1 MFKPALNI
9 TEQIADF
16 LSEKIVSGQ
25 MEGGARIQEVRL
37 AKSLSVSRGSVREA
51 LLILERRHLITL
63 LPRRGAHVNYLTK
76 ADAKEVVQL
85 LALLEQRYLCANL
98 GKKLSDC
105 GDLDYILEK
114 MSEAARCGDV
124 SLALAARSEFYQ
136 RLLLQAPLY
145 TRSLF
150 ETLLPSSQRV
160 FFQLIRES
168 DFDLFDLSRF
178 YQALTVALRDRS
190 AERVEELICAA
201 SRRATD
207 LVDLHFVSTDQ
218 PQITADRSFD
228 DVART
233 QINLVNT

>member
-16 LSEKIVSGQ
+16 LSAKIVSGK

-37 AKSLSVSRGSVREA
+37 ANSLSVSRGSVREA

-76 ADAKEVVQL
+76 ADAKEVIQL
-85 LALLEQRYLCANL
+85 LALLEQRYLCTNL
-98 GKKLSDC
+98 GEKLSNC
-105 GDLDYILEK
+105 EDLDGILEK
-114 MSEAARCGDV
+114 MSEGARCCDIA
-124 SLALAARSEFYQ
+124 LALAGRDEFYE

-160 FFQLIRES
+160 FFQLISKS
-168 DFDLFDLSRF
+168 DFDLYDLSRF

-190 AERVEELICAA
+190 EERVEELISAA
-201 SRRATD
+201 GRRAID
-207 LVDLHFVSTDQ
+207 LVDLHFEPMDGAKIKAERPFNDAAI
-218 PQITADRSFD
+218 PQKKL
-228 DVART
+228 VRT
-233 QINLVNT
+233 